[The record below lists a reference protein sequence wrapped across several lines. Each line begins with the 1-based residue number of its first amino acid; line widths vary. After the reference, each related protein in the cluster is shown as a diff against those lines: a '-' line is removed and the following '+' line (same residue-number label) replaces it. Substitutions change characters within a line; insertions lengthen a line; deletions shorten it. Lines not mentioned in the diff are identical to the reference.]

1 MEKNRWM
8 AAKGACHLPLTKQA
22 MDWKVPS
29 INKAINFALSNA
41 LNYSQSYILIDA
53 ITNGQ

>member
-1 MEKNRWM
+1 M
-8 AAKGACHLPLTKQA
+8 AAKGACHQPLTKQA